1 MENTDR
7 LNFLKEKFDKLKNTC
22 ARRFSYNNS
31 WALDPDKISTLT
43 EKLIAPVLKLDRRE
57 GVRMWLYLL
66 RHYYKKIEDKSTIR
80 WISDD
85 IIKDSEEEDLTEAFL
100 GSDALCDLVF
110 RRDPADD
117 GQINFVKSLILRKRF
132 ELADKLI
139 SLMLQNEQ
147 DDPSGQSFRAA
158 ETLL

>member
-85 IIKDSEEEDLTEAFL
+85 IIKDSE
-100 GSDALCDLVF
+100 
-110 RRDPADD
+110 
-117 GQINFVKSLILRKRF
+117 
-132 ELADKLI
+132 
-139 SLMLQNEQ
+139 
-147 DDPSGQSFRAA
+147 
-158 ETLL
+158 